1 METPSPSSDS
11 ESLEGI
17 AMRLMWIRIAMTTLL
32 ALPFFA
38 AIAVAQQEV
47 APDHFDGGDY
57 RLQPRHESNRA
68 ARLLRSRT
76 GRARQKHGT
85 QSRVYRTPKG
95 RLRARAL
102 V

>member
-1 METPSPSSDS
+1 
-11 ESLEGI
+11 
-17 AMRLMWIRIAMTTLL
+17 MRLMWIRITVTTLL
-32 ALPFFA
+32 AVAFFT

-47 APDHFDGGDY
+47 APDHFEGGDY

-68 ARLLRSRT
+68 ARLLRSRP
-76 GRARQKHGT
+76 GRARQKHAT

-95 RLRARAL
+95 RIRARAF